1 MSKITEVGEDT
12 VLGVSIKTLIALA
25 IGLSVA
31 VGMYYDVKGEIEIA
45 KQLPEPAVSRT
56 EFDLKDELVRSTIM
70 SNAKNIEEMKKQLD
84 KIENRYLKSDESL
97 ACSFVLAL
105 VFHLSTRR

>member
-1 MSKITEVGEDT
+1 MKQYEGNGKFTEVGEDT

-31 VGMYYDVKGEIEIA
+31 VGMYYDLQADIQIA

-70 SNAKNIEEMKKQLD
+70 SNAKNTEEMKAQLD
-84 KIENRYLKSDESL
+84 KIENRIFEL
-97 ACSFVLAL
+97 
-105 VFHLSTRR
+105 R

>member
-12 VLGVSIKTLIALA
+12 MLGVSVKTLIALA

-31 VGMYYDVKGEIEIA
+31 VGMYYDLQADIQIA
-45 KQLPEPAVSRT
+45 KELPEPAVSRT

-70 SNAKNIEEMKKQLD
+70 SNAKNIEEMKTQLD
-84 KIENRYLKSDESL
+84 KIENRIFEL
-97 ACSFVLAL
+97 
-105 VFHLSTRR
+105 R

>member
-1 MSKITEVGEDT
+1 MKQYEGNGKFAEVGEDT

-31 VGMYYDVKGEIEIA
+31 VGMYYDLQADIQIA
-45 KQLPEPAVSRT
+45 KELPEPAVSRT

-70 SNAKNIEEMKKQLD
+70 SNAKNIEEMKAQLD
-84 KIENRYLKSDESL
+84 KIENRIFEL
-97 ACSFVLAL
+97 
-105 VFHLSTRR
+105 R

>member
-12 VLGVSIKTLIALA
+12 MLGVSVKTLIALA

-31 VGMYYDVKGEIEIA
+31 VGMYYDLQADIQIA

-70 SNAKNIEEMKKQLD
+70 SNAKNIEEMKTQLD
-84 KIENRYLKSDESL
+84 KIENRIFEL
-97 ACSFVLAL
+97 
-105 VFHLSTRR
+105 R

>member
-1 MSKITEVGEDT
+1 MKQYEGNGKFTELGEDT
-12 VLGVSIKTLIALA
+12 MLGVSIKTLIALGV
-25 IGLSVA
+25 GLSIA
-31 VGMYYDVKGEIEIA
+31 VGMYFNLQAEIQIA

-84 KIENRYLKSDESL
+84 KIENRLFEI
-97 ACSFVLAL
+97 
-105 VFHLSTRR
+105 R

>member
-12 VLGVSIKTLIALA
+12 MLGVSVKTLIALA

-31 VGMYYDVKGEIEIA
+31 VGMYYDLQADIQIA

-56 EFDLKDELVRSTIM
+56 EFDLKDELVRSTSM
-70 SNAKNIEEMKKQLD
+70 SNAKNIEEMKAQLD
-84 KIENRYLKSDESL
+84 KIENRIFEL
-97 ACSFVLAL
+97 
-105 VFHLSTRR
+105 R

>member
-1 MSKITEVGEDT
+1 MKKYEGDGKFTEVGEDT

-31 VGMYYDVKGEIEIA
+31 VGMYYDLQADIQIA
-45 KQLPEPAVSRT
+45 KELPVPAVSRT

-70 SNAKNIEEMKKQLD
+70 SNAKNIK
-84 KIENRYLKSDESL
+84 R
-97 ACSFVLAL
+97 
-105 VFHLSTRR
+105 